1 MDVLI
6 NLAIRRVL
14 IHFPQV
20 LSGLKQAFLDFL
32 DLIRILR
39 NDSDLSFTFI
49 NSISIRTNS
58 FHVVFLNQFFL
69 SLILFQTAKWSNG
82 QTSAG
87 VQLDTDQRFVKQL
100 YVHSEVCY
108 IRLDLES
115 FTILGPAT
123 NAEPSGGICVDSFAV
138 TVSQ

>member
-1 MDVLI
+1 MVK
-6 NLAIRRVL
+6 R
-14 IHFPQV
+14 P
-20 LSGLKQAFLDFL
+20 
-32 DLIRILR
+32 
-39 NDSDLSFTFI
+39 
-49 NSISIRTNS
+49 
-58 FHVVFLNQFFL
+58 
-69 SLILFQTAKWSNG
+69 NG

-138 TVSQ
+138 TVSQKSSIVLSNLNAATYK